1 MMVRL
6 DISVG
11 PVQGFVAQSRRTR
24 DLWGSSYL
32 LSFLAGS
39 AMRGA
44 ELAGGRIV
52 RPDVEHDPLYRCI
65 RGEREGE
72 APHIGSLPNRF
83 AIELNGDPP
92 EVAHAAQEAL
102 HRAWHRV
109 CRAVWGRFVEHAY
122 SLGNGTDTIWNRQVN
137 DFWEISWT
145 AGDPASN
152 GGLLARRKRWR
163 ITTASDEH
171 GDKCTV
177 MHDLQELSGYVGAES
192 PECHE
197 RQREFWNC
205 IRERTGPLDLL
216 DTTERLCSIA
226 IVKRLFAKVSK
237 EALGWEVDSSHW
249 PSTVHIGAV
258 PWLQDVVS
266 TAPEKARKFADSVR
280 NQSARPTD
288 AFVENYPPFKG
299 LDAPTAGDFLKLDPN
314 WFYRDFVASQQPVHP
329 TGNEVG
335 TALVRQLE
343 AIYRTKDHSKNSPLG
358 QPASF
363 YGLLLADGDRLGSL
377 VGRIGSG
384 RVGQALAEFTQA
396 VQGIVREHDG
406 VTVYAGGDD
415 VLAMLPVRQALA
427 CAAALSE
434 KYRKAF
440 KSESEATL
448 SAAVVFGHIRLPL
461 QTVIGECH
469 RLLDAVAKDE
479 NGRDSL
485 AVAVLKR
492 SGLNCQWVT
501 TWERMNHLGVSGSAV
516 TMIDQLTARI
526 STDMADPSLP
536 STLIYRIKQTL
547 SRLCDLDRW
556 TPGNWC
562 SLPDELNI
570 HSFIRAE
577 VFDGLTGR
585 SSENADRH
593 SAELADL
600 VATIMRRSPAWRNGD
615 GLGIDALLLARFLA
629 DPTSE
634 EFD

>member
-1 MMVRL
+1 M
-6 DISVG
+6 
-11 PVQGFVAQSRRTR
+11 
-24 DLWGSSYL
+24 
-32 LSFLAGS
+32 
-39 AMRGA
+39 
-44 ELAGGRIV
+44 
-52 RPDVEHDPLYRCI
+52 
-65 RGEREGE
+65 
-72 APHIGSLPNRF
+72 
-83 AIELNGDPP
+83 
-92 EVAHAAQEAL
+92 
-102 HRAWHRV
+102 
-109 CRAVWGRFVEHAY
+109 
-122 SLGNGTDTIWNRQVN
+122 
-137 DFWEISWT
+137 
-145 AGDPASN
+145 
-152 GGLLARRKRWR
+152 
-163 ITTASDEH
+163 
-171 GDKCTV
+171 
-177 MHDLQELSGYVGAES
+177 
-192 PECHE
+192 
-197 RQREFWNC
+197 
-205 IRERTGPLDLL
+205 
-216 DTTERLCSIA
+216 
-226 IVKRLFAKVSK
+226 
-237 EALGWEVDSSHW
+237 
-249 PSTVHIGAV
+249 
-258 PWLQDVVS
+258 
-266 TAPEKARKFADSVR
+266 
-280 NQSARPTD
+280 
-288 AFVENYPPFKG
+288 
-299 LDAPTAGDFLKLDPN
+299 
-314 WFYRDFVASQQPVHP
+314 
-329 TGNEVG
+329 
-335 TALVRQLE
+335 
-343 AIYRTKDHSKNSPLG
+343 
-358 QPASF
+358 
-363 YGLLLADGDRLGSL
+363 
-377 VGRIGSG
+377 
-384 RVGQALAEFTQA
+384 
-396 VQGIVREHDG
+396 QGIVREHDG

-536 STLIYRIKQTL
+536 SALIYRIKQTL

-585 SSENADRH
+585 ASENADRH